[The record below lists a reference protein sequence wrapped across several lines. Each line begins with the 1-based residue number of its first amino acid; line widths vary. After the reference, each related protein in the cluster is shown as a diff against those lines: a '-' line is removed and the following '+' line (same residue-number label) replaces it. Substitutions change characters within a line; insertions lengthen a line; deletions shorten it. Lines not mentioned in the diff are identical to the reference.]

1 MMADRR
7 FRRQSRLQDSSAY
20 SRVFKKAERSRD
32 KMFTVLY
39 KENGEPEAR
48 LGLAISKKNCRLAVG
63 RNRLK
68 RVVRESFRHSHAVLK
83 GLDVVVLNQPA
94 AMRASNKVL
103 FDSLHKH
110 WQRCTSGRVVG
121 PGRNGQS
128 GINA

>member
-1 MMADRR
+1 MMAERR

-39 KENGEPEAR
+39 RENGAPEAR

-68 RVVRESFRHSHAVLK
+68 RVVRESFRHHRADLA

-94 AMRASNKVL
+94 AMRASNKAL

-110 WQRCTSGRVVG
+110 WHRCHAGRIVG
-121 PGRNGQS
+121 PGRNGRS